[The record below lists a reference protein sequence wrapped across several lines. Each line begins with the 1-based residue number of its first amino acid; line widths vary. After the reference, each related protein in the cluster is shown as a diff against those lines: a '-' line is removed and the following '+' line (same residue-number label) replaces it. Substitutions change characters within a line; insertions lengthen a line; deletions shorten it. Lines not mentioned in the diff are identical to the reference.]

1 MKHSESLIEISKA
14 LAKFQ
19 AEVSDPERTKEN
31 AFLKAKYVT
40 LDALLQAV
48 RPILAKN
55 GISFLQIP
63 ETSDGSVTVTTRL
76 LHESGEW
83 IEAEP
88 FTLPLVKKDPQGVG
102 SVVTYGRRYSLS
114 SILGVAWEEDDDA
127 NSNNVSEVTLQAL
140 NEVVELATAKGIE
153 KSDLAKYTKAT
164 FNKISTQLDLS
175 EIQQL
180 KAWVNSY

>member
-19 AEVSDPERTKEN
+19 AEVSDPERTKKN

-48 RPILAKN
+48 RPVLAKN

-63 ETSDGSVTVTTRL
+63 ETSEGNVTVTTRL

-114 SILGVAWEEDDDA
+114 SILGVAWEEDDDG
-127 NSNNVSEVTLQAL
+127 NSNNVSEVTIQAL
-140 NEVVELATAKGIE
+140 NEVVELATAKGIK